1 MTQPTESDASVI
13 AQLPI
18 NERIEWLIAREHHFA
33 LSYQSAESF
42 LARNLYRAK
51 HPTAVLALK
60 CMDGRLNLALATN
73 TPVGIIEP
81 FRSIGGRFDLGWP
94 YFGEVMAVEVQQMTR
109 QGRRTLIL
117 INYHYSKGD
126 RHRGCAGWNY
136 DTDAAR
142 AGAIRLKRQLD
153 EMFGAHHETVYPLVC
168 GFETDDDA
176 LILHGQN
183 NEMLDLSAL
192 DSEDLESLPS
202 TLARL
207 YPDMPHMIQ
216 QDLLPILQG
225 NFHHIEKVR
234 RMTRTLD
241 IVHYEW
247 MIAVGRGF
255 SWLHMANQALIIG
268 PWGPELAPPIHTA
281 GAIVQNNMKEKRIP
295 DDGMVLFSVAPY
307 SELGVDRARAEQKAR
322 FLSQF
327 GADIIRTDFPDL
339 AKKMHIRSAVL
350 SWQTMQMDLL
360 DNGQA

>member
-1 MTQPTESDASVI
+1 MARPTELDSSAIS
-13 AQLPI
+13 QLPI
-18 NERIEWLIAREHHFA
+18 NERIEWVIAREHQFA
-33 LSYQSAESF
+33 ASYQSAEAY
-42 LARNLYRAK
+42 LARNLYHAK

-94 YFGEVMAVEVQQMTR
+94 YFGEVMSVEVQQMTR

-136 DTDAAR
+136 DTDASR
-142 AGAIRLKRQLD
+142 AGAQLLKRQLD
-153 EMFGAHHETVYPLVC
+153 EMFGAHHQTVYPLVC

-183 NEMLDLSAL
+183 NEVLDMSSL
-192 DSEDLESLPS
+192 DSEDLESMPAI
-202 TLARL
+202 LARL

-216 QDLLPILQG
+216 QDLLPIVQG

-241 IVHYEW
+241 IVHHEW
-247 MIAVGRGF
+247 MIALGRGF

-281 GAIVQNNMKEKRIP
+281 AAIVQNNMKDKRIP
-295 DDGMVLFSVAPY
+295 DDGILLFSVAPY
-307 SELGVDRARAEQKAR
+307 SELGIDRARAEQKAR
-322 FLSQF
+322 FLSRF
-327 GADIIRTDFPDL
+327 GADIIRADFPDL
-339 AKKMHIRSAVL
+339 SKKLHIRSAVL
-350 SWQTMQMDLL
+350 SWPTMQMDVLE
-360 DNGQA
+360 NGHA

>member
-1 MTQPTESDASVI
+1 MAQRLDSDSSLI
-13 AQLPI
+13 SQLPI
-18 NERIEWLIAREHHFA
+18 KERIEWLISRERQFA
-33 LSYQSAESF
+33 SSYQSAESF

-94 YFGEVMAVEVQQMTR
+94 YFGEVMSGEVQQITR

-142 AGAIRLKRQLD
+142 AGAGTLKRQLD
-153 EMFGAHHETVYPLVC
+153 EMFGAHHETVYPLMC

-183 NEMLDLSAL
+183 NEVLDISSL
-192 DSEDLESLPS
+192 DSEDIDSMPS

-216 QDLLPILQG
+216 LDLLPILQG
-225 NFHHIEKVR
+225 NFHHIEKIR
-234 RMTRTLD
+234 RMTRPLD
-241 IVHYEW
+241 IVHHEW
-247 MIAVGRGF
+247 MIALGRGF
-255 SWLHMANQALIIG
+255 SWLHTANQALIIG

-281 GAIVQNNMKEKRIP
+281 ASIIQDNMKEKRIP

-307 SELGVDRARAEQKAR
+307 SEFGVDRARAEQKAR
-322 FLSQF
+322 FLSRF

-339 AKKMHIRSAVL
+339 SKKLHIRSAVL
-350 SWQTMQMDLL
+350 SWPTMQMDLL
-360 DNGQA
+360 ENGHA

>member
-1 MTQPTESDASVI
+1 MAQPTELDGSAIS
-13 AQLPI
+13 QLPI
-18 NERIEWLIAREHHFA
+18 NERIEWLLARERQFA
-33 LSYQSAESF
+33 ASFQSAEAY

-94 YFGEVMAVEVQQMTR
+94 YFGEVMAVEIEQMTKL
-109 QGRRTLIL
+109 GRRTLIL

-142 AGAIRLKRQLD
+142 AGAQLLKRQLD
-153 EMFGAHHETVYPLVC
+153 EMFGAHHQTVYPLVC
-168 GFETDDDA
+168 GFETDDVA

-183 NEMLDLSAL
+183 NEVLDMSSL
-192 DSEDLESLPS
+192 DSEDLDSMPA
-202 TLARL
+202 TLLHL
-207 YPDMPHMIQ
+207 YPDMPHMIL
-216 QDLLPILQG
+216 QDLLPLVIG

-241 IVHYEW
+241 IVHHEW
-247 MIAVGRGF
+247 MIALGRGF
-255 SWLHMANQALIIG
+255 GWLHMANQALIIG
-268 PWGPELAPPIHTA
+268 PWSPELAPPIHTA
-281 GAIVQNNMKEKRIP
+281 AAIVQNNMNAKRIP

-307 SELGVDRARAEQKAR
+307 SELGIDRARAEQKAR
-322 FLSQF
+322 FLSRF
-327 GADIIRTDFPDL
+327 GAEIIRADFPDL
-339 AKKMHIRSAVL
+339 SKKLHIRSAVL
-350 SWQTMQMDLL
+350 YWPTMQMDLL
-360 DNGQA
+360 ENGQA